1 MLFYLTIKL
10 SINIIKI
17 KMESSEWDPATL
29 REEELDK
36 LARTFLVPDA
46 PTSPGETNRA
56 EASLPRNLVLKPSQ
70 ALNDVLGVWSTDYIP
85 KGTRFGPLVGQV
97 YVKDSVPVDANRKY
111 FWRVYRNNEIF
122 YYIDGYDV
130 QKSNWMRYVNPAYS
144 SESQNLIAG
153 QHEMEIYF
161 YTIKPI
167 LPNQELLVWY
177 CREFAE
183 RLNYPLTGELM
194 LQRIRQQ
201 VQQSTIPAEIVSS
214 VDITIPLK
222 ESVIYERRC
231 QMTPTEGSV
240 RSDEG
245 YHSNGYHDE
254 ILTPPEE
261 SSESDSENNYVLDFS
276 KTTRTSNIQ
285 QNNNSNNSNN
295 NNNININNSNN
306 QTSVIN
312 NKNELIKQ
320 ESVLVKNE
328 YRKVKIK
335 ITKTYNNFSSTKG
348 IELKDKDDILK
359 RSITPELQQ
368 QKTTVIS
375 TSTTSISSEDELNDN
390 KIIKSYYDT
399 DNNCKNNS
407 HTITTTTATIRPPY
421 MTSPSSSILENI
433 LLRNS
438 TDSNNNNNNSNN
450 NNNNNSNVTS
460 MHQNSNNNNNILQQ
474 THNVGSTINVTNNSI
489 TPPPPSSPTE
499 MAYSYKKSHR
509 YGNILPCSPDSSS
522 NLQIQSDCTSSNNT
536 SHHVNSTSNHSST
549 TMQQSPGNL
558 HSSSGNLLHQY
569 NSTNH
574 TSTTIPISKSNS
586 NNNHQDEDDDDDDDD
601 NNNNSNNSNNN
612 IINENSNSN
621 NNINSNSIHSSTVLT
636 STTSGLHSTSSSS
649 SASTTTSP
657 LLKSR
662 KLKSPSPVTITTST
676 TILPNTATSTIG
688 PSTIMYTNGTTTTTT
703 TSNNNNGHIESSTG
717 NNYSTNCNS
726 NNNSTSVSPISSI
739 RSPSTNYQ
747 YSIYHQN
754 STLHH
759 NIAPLSINCA
769 PYSPT
774 PSTSIIYERNDNR
787 RHDITNSHQLPT
799 SSTMQID
806 CNQTNIV
813 NGTHNLH
820 LNHHNNLTIHSTS
833 STNINRYSPA
843 SSLSPDDR
851 GCSQSGSLSPNSQG
865 SRGYRSLPYPLK
877 KKDGK
882 MHYECNV
889 CCKTFGQLSNLKVH
903 LRTHSG
909 ERPFKCNVCTKS
921 FTQLAHLQKH
931 HLVHTGEK
939 PHQCEICT
947 KRFSST
953 SNLKTHLRLHSGQKP
968 YACDLCPAKFTQFV
982 HLKLHKRLHTNER
995 PYTCQGCDKKYISA
1009 SGLRTHWKTTSCR
1022 PNNIEDELAL
1032 AAASPNY
1039 YEFGNE
1045 ASVAGNMQKECE
1057 IEHIDNYE
1065 RRNGAH
1071 STTLHN
1077 LENSVGRPSVIESS
1091 QPHIIECT

>member
-1 MLFYLTIKL
+1 
-10 SINIIKI
+10 
-17 KMESSEWDPATL
+17 METGEWDHTIL
-29 REEELDK
+29 REEEFDQH
-36 LARTFLVPDA
+36 AVYLVPDVS
-46 PTSPGETNRA
+46 TSSNDTNRA

-70 ALNDVLGVWSTDYIP
+70 ALDPALGVWSTSYIP

-97 YVKDSVPVDANRKY
+97 YTKDSVPANVTNRKY
-111 FWRVYRNNEIF
+111 FWRVYKNNEL
-122 YYIDGYDV
+122 YYFIDGYDI

-144 SESQNLIAG
+144 SESQNLIAC
-153 QHEMEIYF
+153 QYKMNIYF

-201 VQQSTIPAEIVSS
+201 VQQSSLPNEIPSSGEIVLPSKDS
-214 VDITIPLK
+214 P
-222 ESVIYERRC
+222 IYERRC
-231 QMTPTEGSV
+231 QLTPTEGSV

-276 KTTRTSNIQ
+276 KNTRASTTT
-285 QNNNSNNSNN
+285 
-295 NNNININNSNN
+295 
-306 QTSVIN
+306 T
-312 NKNELIKQ
+312 EMIKPD
-320 ESVLVKNE
+320 SALVKNE

-335 ITKTYNNFSSTKG
+335 INKTYNNFQSSNKNLDIKEELASSRTLTPDLPQKVAIILSST
-348 IELKDKDDILK
+348 DDEIDRPK
-359 RSITPELQQ
+359 VFYESDVKINAIQTH
-368 QKTTVIS
+368 TNNNNSSNNNNIS
-375 TSTTSISSEDELNDN
+375 TTTN
-390 KIIKSYYDT
+390 
-399 DNNCKNNS
+399 
-407 HTITTTTATIRPPY
+407 TTAASARPPY
-421 MTSPSSSILENI
+421 VTSPNSSILENI
-433 LLRNS
+433 LLRHN
-438 TDSNNNNNNSNN
+438 TDSNNNTSNN
-450 NNNNNSNVTS
+450 HGHSGTES
-460 MHQNSNNNNNILQQ
+460 HHHSSHRHID
-474 THNVGSTINVTNNSI
+474 SI
-489 TPPPPSSPTE
+489 SPPPSSPTE

-522 NLQIQSDCTSSNNT
+522 NLPMQVDSCTSANG
-536 SHHVNSTSNHSST
+536 ST
-549 TMQQSPGNL
+549 TVPMVQSPGNL
-558 HSSSGNLLHQY
+558 HSSTPGVMGHCNM
-569 NSTNH
+569 
-574 TSTTIPISKSNS
+574 SNQIVHS
-586 NNNHQDEDDDDDDDD
+586 A
-601 NNNNSNNSNNN
+601 
-612 IINENSNSN
+612 NEGD
-621 NNINSNSIHSSTVLT
+621 SIHSSVLT
-636 STTSGLHSTSSSS
+636 STTSGLHPSTINIC
-649 SASTTTSP
+649 
-657 LLKSR
+657 KSR
-662 KLKSPSPVTITTST
+662 KTQSPSP
-676 TILPNTATSTIG
+676 PTATSTNG
-688 PSTIMYTNGTTTTTT
+688 STLVVATEPEEETPIMYSQHSGSGLC
-703 TSNNNNGHIESSTG
+703 TSGHIESSTG
-717 NNYSTNCNS
+717 YQINS
-726 NNNSTSVSPISSI
+726 NTPPSATSISPMN
-739 RSPSTNYQ
+739 SPSYPYN
-747 YSIYHQN
+747 IYHQN
-754 STLHH
+754 ANLHQH
-759 NIAPLSINCA
+759 IAPLSINCA

-774 PSTSIIYERNDNR
+774 PSASVSAYERNDSR
-787 RHDITNSHQLPT
+787 RHENGHQLPT

-806 CNQTNIV
+806 DNHSTIIS
-813 NGTHNLH
+813 GTRNLH
-820 LNHHNNLTIHSTS
+820 LGHHHHPLSIHPTTS
-833 STNINRYSPA
+833 NRYSPA
-843 SSLSPDDR
+843 SSLSPDDH

-939 PHQCEICT
+939 PHQCEICK

-1032 AAASPNY
+1032 AAAVGSPTY
-1039 YEFGNE
+1039 YEYSHEIN
-1045 ASVAGNMQKECE
+1045 VANMPKECELEPMENYDRRNGSHSTPLHNLEMNVGNMQKDCE
-1057 IEHIDNYE
+1057 LDKIDNYE
-1065 RRNGAH
+1065 RHNAVTSH
-1071 STTLHN
+1071 PSSLHN
-1077 LENSVGRPSVIESS
+1077 LENPVGRPTVIETS

>member
-1 MLFYLTIKL
+1 
-10 SINIIKI
+10 
-17 KMESSEWDPATL
+17 MEASEWDHATL
-29 REEELDK
+29 REEEFEQH
-36 LARTFLVPDA
+36 AVYLVPDVA
-46 PTSPGETNRA
+46 ASPGDTNRA
-56 EASLPRNLVLKPSQ
+56 EASLPRNLVLKASQ
-70 ALNDVLGVWSTDYIP
+70 ALNDVLGVWSTSYIP

-97 YVKDSVPVDANRKY
+97 YTKDSVPADANRKY
-111 FWRVYRNNEIF
+111 FWRVYKNNELF

-144 SESQNLIAG
+144 SESQNLIAC
-153 QHEMEIYF
+153 QYKMNIYF

-201 VQQSTIPAEIVSS
+201 VQQSALPTEIPPTVDVVS
-214 VDITIPLK
+214 PLK
-222 ESVIYERRC
+222 DSSIYERRS
-231 QMTPTEGSV
+231 QMTPTDGSV

-276 KTTRTSNIQ
+276 KNAKS
-285 QNNNSNNSNN
+285 
-295 NNNININNSNN
+295 
-306 QTSVIN
+306 SVCSDEI
-312 NKNELIKQ
+312 LKQ
-320 ESVLVKNE
+320 DNAAVKNE

-335 ITKTYNNFSSTKG
+335 ISKTYGNFQTAKG
-348 IELKDKDDILK
+348 IDGPAKDKEQELSS
-359 RSITPELQQ
+359 RAVSPELHKPMSPVIL
-368 QKTTVIS
+368 QKSAILSTVN
-375 TSTTSISSEDELNDN
+375 EDEVVPE
-390 KIIKSYYDT
+390 
-399 DNNCKNNS
+399 KNAKPFYEPEVKGGLPMS
-407 HTITTTTATIRPPY
+407 GRPAY
-421 MTSPSSSILENI
+421 LSSPSSSILENI

-438 TDSNNNNNNSNN
+438 TDNN
-450 NNNNNSNVTS
+450 NNNNNSHNHHHHHHHHHNNHH
-460 MHQNSNNNNNILQQ
+460 HQHHHNGSPQQQQHHQHHQLHHQ
-474 THNVGSTINVTNNSI
+474 THVDSVT
-489 TPPPPSSPTE
+489 PPPSSPTE

-522 NLQIQSDCTSSNNT
+522 NLPMQTDSC
-536 SHHVNSTSNHSST
+536 VNSTSGNGAPPMQSPTSNLHSSTGGLHSSTGSANPGLPPHPGSLHSSSNPGGGGGGNGGGGGGGGSNSGGGIHSSTNVLSSSTILTSTSGNPHSST
-549 TMQQSPGNL
+549 T
-558 HSSSGNLLHQY
+558 
-569 NSTNH
+569 
-574 TSTTIPISKSNS
+574 
-586 NNNHQDEDDDDDDDD
+586 
-601 NNNNSNNSNNN
+601 
-612 IINENSNSN
+612 
-621 NNINSNSIHSSTVLT
+621 
-636 STTSGLHSTSSSS
+636 TSGC
-649 SASTTTSP
+649 P
-657 LLKSR
+657 PKR
-662 KLKSPSPVTITTST
+662 KTKSPSPSSQNGVST
-676 TILPNTATSTIG
+676 PTILYSSSG
-688 PSTIMYTNGTTTTTT
+688 GCQ
-703 TSNNNNGHIESSTG
+703 IESSPV
-717 NNYSTNCNS
+717 YPNS
-726 NNNSTSVSPISSI
+726 AAAATAANGGSNQSVSPISPI
-739 RSPSTNYQ
+739 QSPSSYP
-747 YSIYHQN
+747 YSLYGHQN
-754 STLHH
+754 GSLHH
-759 NIAPLSINCA
+759 NVAPLSINCTA
-769 PYSPT
+769 YSPT
-774 PSTSIIYERNDNR
+774 PSGNVVYERSDGR
-787 RHDITNSHQLPT
+787 RLEAASSSHQLPT
-799 SSTMQID
+799 SSTMQMD
-806 CNQTNIV
+806 GNQALIA
-813 NGTHNLH
+813 GTHNLH
-820 LNHHNNLTIHSTS
+820 LGHHPGLTIHANSPS
-833 STNINRYSPA
+833 LNRYSPA
-843 SSLSPDDR
+843 SSLSPDDH

-939 PHQCEICT
+939 PHQCEICK

-1032 AAASPNY
+1032 AAAAVGSPTY
-1039 YEFGNE
+1039 YEYGPDMNVGNIP
-1045 ASVAGNMQKECE
+1045 KECE
-1057 IEHIDNYE
+1057 LEHIDNYD
-1065 RRNGAH
+1065 RHGSAHGPH
-1071 STTLHN
+1071 STSLHN
-1077 LENSVGRPSVIESS
+1077 LENSVGRPSVIETS

>member
-1 MLFYLTIKL
+1 
-10 SINIIKI
+10 
-17 KMESSEWDPATL
+17 MESSEWDPATL

-46 PTSPGETNRA
+46 PTLPNNANRA
-56 EASLPRNLVLKPSQ
+56 ESSLPRNLILKPSQ

-97 YVKDSVPVDANRKY
+97 YTKDSVPTDANRKY
-111 FWRVYRNNEIF
+111 FWRVYRNNELF

-153 QHEMEIYF
+153 QHEMNIYF

-201 VQQSTIPAEIVSS
+201 VQQSTLPTEIASS
-214 VDITIPLK
+214 VDIVLPLK
-222 ESVIYERRC
+222 DSTIYERRC

-276 KTTRTSNIQ
+276 KNTRTSNT
-285 QNNNSNNSNN
+285 NSSSNDTG
-295 NNNININNSNN
+295 S
-306 QTSVIN
+306 
-312 NKNELIKQ
+312 NKNGVIEQ
-320 ESVLVKNE
+320 DSVVVKNE

-335 ITKTYNNFSSTKG
+335 ISKTYSSFQSGKNLD
-348 IELKDKDDILK
+348 IIDKDEIC
-359 RSITPELQQ
+359 RAITPELQI
-368 QKTTVIS
+368 QKATIIS
-375 TSTTSISSEDELNDN
+375 TSTSISSDEELVENSS
-390 KIIKSYYDT
+390 KPFYESEVR
-399 DNNCKNNS
+399 NNS
-407 HTITTTTATIRPPY
+407 HNSITTTTPIRAPY
-421 MTSPSSSILENI
+421 MTNPSSSILENI
-433 LLRNS
+433 LLRNN
-438 TDSNNNNNNSNN
+438 TDNNNNSNN
-450 NNNNNSNVTS
+450 NNNNNNNYNNSSNTNCIYS
-460 MHQNSNNNNNILQQ
+460 MHQNHSNNLLQQ
-474 THNVGSTINVTNNSI
+474 SHLSHNNGSSMHVTSHSDSV
-489 TPPPPSSPTE
+489 TPPPSSPTE

-522 NLQIQSDCTSSNNT
+522 NLQIQTDCNNVNS
-536 SHHVNSTSNHSST
+536 SHHVISTSNIP
-549 TMQQSPGNL
+549 MLQSPGNL
-558 HSSSGNLLHQY
+558 HSSTGNSLSPY
-569 NSTNH
+569 NSTNLH
-574 TSTTIPISKSNS
+574 GKNDSSG
-586 NNNHQDEDDDDDDDD
+586 
-601 NNNNSNNSNNN
+601 NNSNG
-612 IINENSNSN
+612 
-621 NNINSNSIHSSTVLT
+621 IHSSTALT
-636 STTSGLHSTSSSS
+636 STKIGLYPSTP
-649 SASTTTSP
+649 TTTNP
-657 LLKSR
+657 CLKSR
-662 KLKSPSPVTITTST
+662 KLKNSSPITVATTTTSSSASSPVAS
-676 TILPNTATSTIG
+676 
-688 PSTIMYTNGTTTTTT
+688 STIMY
-703 TSNNNNGHIESSTG
+703 SNSIGSHIESST
-717 NNYSTNCNS
+717 TNCSS
-726 NNNSTSVSPISSI
+726 NNNNHNNNNPTSVSPISII
-739 RSPSTNYQ
+739 RSPTSYQ
-747 YSIYHQN
+747 YSMYHQN
-754 STLHH
+754 ASLHPH
-759 NIAPLSINCA
+759 IAPLSINCT

-774 PSTSIIYERNDNR
+774 PLTSVVYERNENI
-787 RHDITNSHQLPT
+787 RHDATSSHQLPT

-806 CNQTNIV
+806 GNQANLIA
-813 NGTHNLH
+813 GTHNLH
-820 LNHHNNLTIHSTS
+820 LSHHSGLTNHSTS
-833 STNINRYSPA
+833 TNLSRYSPP

-1032 AAASPNY
+1032 AAAVGSPTY
-1039 YEFGNE
+1039 YDYGSESN
-1045 ASVAGNMQKECE
+1045 VGNMQKECE
-1057 IEHIDNYE
+1057 IEHIENYE

-1071 STTLHN
+1071 STSLHS
-1077 LENSVGRPSVIESS
+1077 LESSVGRPSVIETS

>member
-1 MLFYLTIKL
+1 
-10 SINIIKI
+10 
-17 KMESSEWDPATL
+17 METGEWDHTVL
-29 REEELDK
+29 REEEFDQH
-36 LARTFLVPDA
+36 AVYLVPDVS
-46 PTSPGETNRA
+46 TSSNDTNRA

-70 ALNDVLGVWSTDYIP
+70 ALDPALGVWSTSYIP

-97 YVKDSVPVDANRKY
+97 YTKDSVPANVTNRKY
-111 FWRVYRNNEIF
+111 FWRVYKNNEL
-122 YYIDGYDV
+122 YYFIDGYDI

-144 SESQNLIAG
+144 SESQNLIAC
-153 QHEMEIYF
+153 QYKMNIYF

-201 VQQSTIPAEIVSS
+201 VQQSSLPSEIPSSGEIVLPSKDSS
-214 VDITIPLK
+214 
-222 ESVIYERRC
+222 IYERRC
-231 QMTPTEGSV
+231 QLTPTEGSV

-276 KTTRTSNIQ
+276 KNTRTSIATTEMTKPD
-285 QNNNSNNSNN
+285 SA
-295 NNNININNSNN
+295 
-306 QTSVIN
+306 
-312 NKNELIKQ
+312 
-320 ESVLVKNE
+320 LVKNE

-335 ITKTYNNFSSTKG
+335 INKTYNNFQGNNKSIDIKEEMANRTLTPDLPQKIAIILSSTN
-348 IELKDKDDILK
+348 D
-359 RSITPELQQ
+359 
-368 QKTTVIS
+368 
-375 TSTTSISSEDELNDN
+375 EDERSKVFYEPDV
-390 KIIKSYYDT
+390 KINAIQT
-399 DNNCKNNS
+399 HTNNNNN
-407 HTITTTTATIRPPY
+407 HNINNNNNNNNNHNNNNITTTNNNSSSNNNNNNNKINNNNNNNNNNTISTTTHTTTAAARPPY
-421 MTSPSSSILENI
+421 VTSPNSSILENI
-433 LLRNS
+433 LLRHT
-438 TDSNNNNNNSNN
+438 TDSNNNTSNN
-450 NNNNNSNVTS
+450 YAHSANGENN
-460 MHQNSNNNNNILQQ
+460 Q
-474 THNVGSTINVTNNSI
+474 HNRSHIDSI
-489 TPPPPSSPTE
+489 SPPPSSPTE

-522 NLQIQSDCTSSNNT
+522 NLPMQVDSCTSAN
-536 SHHVNSTSNHSST
+536 NSTNNLSMIQCS
-549 TMQQSPGNL
+549 GNL
-558 HSSSGNLLHQY
+558 HSSTATGIGNSCDLPNQLVH
-569 NSTNH
+569 SV
-574 TSTTIPISKSNS
+574 
-586 NNNHQDEDDDDDDDD
+586 
-601 NNNNSNNSNNN
+601 
-612 IINENSNSN
+612 NEGD
-621 NNINSNSIHSSTVLT
+621 SIHSSTALT
-636 STTSGLHSTSSSS
+636 STTSGLHPSTISICK
-649 SASTTTSP
+649 A
-657 LLKSR
+657 R
-662 KLKSPSPVTITTST
+662 KTQSPSP
-676 TILPNTATSTIG
+676 
-688 PSTIMYTNGTTTTTT
+688 TTTTTVT
-703 TSNNNNGHIESSTG
+703 VNVSSLPVASTEGEEESAAASTIIYSQQHNACSSGHIESSTG
-717 NNYSTNCNS
+717 YQLNPANTPPSV
-726 NNNSTSVSPISSI
+726 TSISPLN
-739 RSPSTNYQ
+739 SPSSYPYN
-747 YSIYHQN
+747 IYHQN
-754 STLHH
+754 ASMHQH
-759 NIAPLSINCA
+759 IAPLTINCA

-774 PSTSIIYERNDNR
+774 PPAAVSSMYERTDR
-787 RHDITNSHQLPT
+787 RHETNGHQLPT

-806 CNQTNIV
+806 DNHSTIIS
-813 NGTHNLH
+813 GTRNLH
-820 LNHHNNLTIHSTS
+820 LSHHHPLSIHPNST
-833 STNINRYSPA
+833 NRYSPA
-843 SSLSPDDR
+843 SSLSPDDH

-939 PHQCEICT
+939 PHQCEICK

-1032 AAASPNY
+1032 AAAVGSPTY
-1039 YEFGNE
+1039 YEYSHE
-1045 ASVAGNMQKECE
+1045 ITVANISKESE
-1057 IEHIDNYE
+1057 LETMENYD
-1065 RRNGAH
+1065 RRNALH
-1071 STTLHN
+1071 STALHN
-1077 LENSVGRPSVIESS
+1077 LEMNVICRKNVNL
-1091 QPHIIECT
+1091 IK